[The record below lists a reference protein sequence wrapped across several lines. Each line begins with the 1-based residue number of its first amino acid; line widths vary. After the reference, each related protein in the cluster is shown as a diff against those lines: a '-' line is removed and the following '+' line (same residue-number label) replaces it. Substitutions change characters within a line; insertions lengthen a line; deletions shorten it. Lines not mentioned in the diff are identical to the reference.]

1 MASFSLG
8 ATPEVLG
15 ALAFRVTDQRGI
27 RSIGLHSFGRLS
39 DRRWIVIVVVDR
51 ARAIHSGQVTMLPSA
66 SSIRPWPRHSGQTF
80 MPPDIGFLRH

>member
-51 ARAIHSGQVTMLPSA
+51 ARAMTLGTGDDVAVRIFDPTLATALGTDFHAT
-66 SSIRPWPRHSGQTF
+66 
-80 MPPDIGFLRH
+80 